1 MVEATSSSRIQ
12 FESEQ
17 FKRTYVV
24 SNLKQT
30 SLRVRL
36 LGAFALIL
44 LLILGG
50 TTWVLDRNFISS
62 SSTSMASEMQANLHA
77 LMFALENP
85 RGRGMY
91 ISRFAEPRL
100 FREDSG
106 LFAFILDHRN
116 RELWRSMSGGA
127 VNLAE
132 YLPRNPGMEVE
143 VFRSGVSLDSPFIAS
158 LTVGWIRFGI
168 SQDITLVLVDD
179 ASMHV
184 ERIYDFRWTLFKT
197 LGLTGLVLLL
207 VQVVSLFWGLSP
219 LREVVRELDQI
230 EHAHQEK
237 IMGQYP
243 DEIAHLST
251 RINLFIENER
261 KNLTRY
267 RNALADL
274 AHSLKTPLAEII
286 IMMGSKDSP
295 DRKRLEELT
304 DDMNG
309 IVEYQLKRASSSEFS
324 VIHKAVEVEKT
335 LSRLHQSLQKIHADR
350 KLNITWKL
358 ESGVE
363 FYGDEGDL
371 FELLGNVLDNA
382 FKWAN
387 RDILCRTSSIRKAN
401 AVHDGLVIEIHDD
414 GPGINPK
421 DREEILKRGV
431 RLDERAPGQ
440 GIGLSLVSEIV
451 GRYSGTLD
459 ISSSPLGGV
468 LLKIEFP
475 PQ

>member
-1 MVEATSSSRIQ
+1 M
-12 FESEQ
+12 
-17 FKRTYVV
+17 
-24 SNLKQT
+24 
-30 SLRVRL
+30 
-36 LGAFALIL
+36 
-44 LLILGG
+44 LILGG
-50 TTWVLDRNFISS
+50 TIWVLDRNFISS
-62 SSTSMASEMQANLHA
+62 SSASVASEMQANLHA

-106 LFAFILDHRN
+106 LFAFILDGWN
-116 RELWRSMSGGA
+116 REIWRSMSA
-127 VNLAE
+127 SEFNLTE
-132 YLPRNPGMEVE
+132 YLPKKTSMKVD
-143 VFRSGVSLDSPFIAS
+143 VIRSGDNLDSSFIAS

-179 ASMHV
+179 ASEHV

-219 LREVVRELDQI
+219 LRQVSRELDQI

-243 DEIAHLST
+243 DEIAQLST

-286 IMMGSKDSP
+286 IMVGSKESP
-295 DRKRLEELT
+295 DQNRLEELT
-304 DDMNG
+304 HDMNS

-324 VIHKAVEVEKT
+324 VIHKAVEVEKI
-335 LSRLHQSLQKIHADR
+335 LRRLEQSLCKIYADR
-350 KLNITWKL
+350 GLDIQFEL
-358 ESGVE
+358 EQGVE

-371 FELLGNVLDNA
+371 FELLGNVLENA
-382 FKWAN
+382 YKWAN
-387 RDILCRTSSIRKAN
+387 RVILCRTSSIR
-401 AVHDGLVIEIHDD
+401 
-414 GPGINPK
+414 
-421 DREEILKRGV
+421 
-431 RLDERAPGQ
+431 Q
-440 GIGLSLVSEIV
+440 S
-451 GRYSGTLD
+451 
-459 ISSSPLGGV
+459 
-468 LLKIEFP
+468 
-475 PQ
+475 

>member
-1 MVEATSSSRIQ
+1 M
-12 FESEQ
+12 
-17 FKRTYVV
+17 
-24 SNLKQT
+24 KQT

-36 LGAFALIL
+36 LSAFALIL

-50 TTWVLDRNFISS
+50 TIWVLDRNFISS
-62 SSTSMASEMQANLHA
+62 SSASVASEMQANLHA

-106 LFAFILDHRN
+106 LFAFILDGWN
-116 RELWRSMSGGA
+116 REIWRSMSA
-127 VNLAE
+127 SEFNLTE
-132 YLPRNPGMEVE
+132 YLPKKTSMKVD
-143 VFRSGVSLDSPFIAS
+143 VIRSGDNLDSSFIAS

-179 ASMHV
+179 ASEHV

-219 LREVVRELDQI
+219 LRQVSRELDQI

-243 DEIAHLST
+243 DEIAQLST

-286 IMMGSKDSP
+286 IMVGSKESP
-295 DRKRLEELT
+295 DQNRLEELT
-304 DDMNG
+304 HDMNS

-324 VIHKAVEVEKT
+324 VIHKAVEVEKI
-335 LSRLHQSLQKIHADR
+335 LRRLEQSLCKIYADR
-350 KLNITWKL
+350 GLDIQFEL
-358 ESGVE
+358 EQGVE

-371 FELLGNVLDNA
+371 FELLGNVLENA

-387 RDILCRTSSIRKAN
+387 RVILCRTSSIRKSN
-401 AVHDGLVIEIHDD
+401 VVHEGLIIEIHDD
-414 GPGINPK
+414 GPGINPN
-421 DREEILKRGV
+421 DREDILKRGV
-431 RLDERAPGQ
+431 RLDERASGQ
-440 GIGLSLVSEIV
+440 GIGLSLVNEIV
-451 GRYSGTLD
+451 ERYSGTLD
-459 ISSSPLGGV
+459 ISSSSLGGV
-468 LLKIEFP
+468 LLTIKFP
-475 PQ
+475 AQ

>member
-1 MVEATSSSRIQ
+1 MLS
-12 FESEQ
+12 
-17 FKRTYVV
+17 
-24 SNLKQT
+24 
-30 SLRVRL
+30 
-36 LGAFALIL
+36 AFALIL

-50 TTWVLDRNFISS
+50 TLWVLDRNFISS
-62 SSTSMASEMQANLHA
+62 SSASVSGEMQANLHA

-106 LFAFILDHRN
+106 LFAFILDSWN
-116 RELWRSMSGGA
+116 REIWRSMSA
-127 VNLAE
+127 SEANLSK
-132 YLPRNPGMEVE
+132 YLPKETSMEVD
-143 VFRSGVSLDSPFIAS
+143 VIRSGNDLDSPFIAS

-179 ASMHV
+179 ASVHV

-219 LREVVRELDQI
+219 LRQVSRELDQI

-243 DEIAHLST
+243 DEIAQLST
-251 RINLFIENER
+251 RINLFLENER

-286 IMMGSKDSP
+286 IMSGSKESP

-304 DDMNG
+304 ADMNS

-324 VIHKAVEVEKT
+324 VIHKAVEVEKI
-335 LSRLHQSLQKIHADR
+335 LRRLDQSLCKIHADR
-350 KLNITWKL
+350 GLKIKL
-358 ESGVE
+358 ELEPRVE

-371 FELLGNVLDNA
+371 FELLGNVLENA
-382 FKWAN
+382 FKWTN
-387 RDILCRTSSIRKAN
+387 REILCRTSSIKKSN
-401 AVHDGLVIEIHDD
+401 AVHDGVVIEIHDD

-421 DREEILKRGV
+421 DREDILKRGV
-431 RLDERAPGQ
+431 RLDERASGQ
-440 GIGLSLVSEIV
+440 GIGLSLVNEIV
-451 GRYSGTLD
+451 RRYSGTLE
-459 ISSSPLGGV
+459 ISSSPLGGA
-468 LLKIEFP
+468 LLRIQFP
-475 PQ
+475 AQ

>member
-1 MVEATSSSRIQ
+1 
-12 FESEQ
+12 
-17 FKRTYVV
+17 
-24 SNLKQT
+24 
-30 SLRVRL
+30 
-36 LGAFALIL
+36 
-44 LLILGG
+44 
-50 TTWVLDRNFISS
+50 
-62 SSTSMASEMQANLHA
+62 MQANLHA

-106 LFAFILDHRN
+106 LFAFILDGWN
-116 RELWRSMSGGA
+116 REIWRSMSA
-127 VNLAE
+127 SEFNLTE
-132 YLPRNPGMEVE
+132 YLPKKTSMKVD
-143 VFRSGVSLDSPFIAS
+143 VIRSGDNLDSSFIAS

-179 ASMHV
+179 ASEHV

-219 LREVVRELDQI
+219 LRQVSRELDQI

-243 DEIAHLST
+243 DEIAQLST

-286 IMMGSKDSP
+286 IMVGSKESP
-295 DRKRLEELT
+295 DQNRLEELT
-304 DDMNG
+304 HDMNS

-324 VIHKAVEVEKT
+324 VIHKAVEVEKI
-335 LSRLHQSLQKIHADR
+335 LRRLEQSLCKIYADR
-350 KLNITWKL
+350 GLDIQFEL
-358 ESGVE
+358 EQGVE

-371 FELLGNVLDNA
+371 FELLGNVLENA

-387 RDILCRTSSIRKAN
+387 RVILCRTSSIRKSN
-401 AVHDGLVIEIHDD
+401 VVHEGLIIEIHDD
-414 GPGINPK
+414 GPGINPN
-421 DREEILKRGV
+421 DREDILKRGV
-431 RLDERAPGQ
+431 RLDERASGQ
-440 GIGLSLVSEIV
+440 GIGLSLVNEIV
-451 GRYSGTLD
+451 ERYSGTLD
-459 ISSSPLGGV
+459 ISSSSLGGV
-468 LLKIEFP
+468 LLTIKFP
-475 PQ
+475 AQ

>member
-1 MVEATSSSRIQ
+1 M
-12 FESEQ
+12 
-17 FKRTYVV
+17 
-24 SNLKQT
+24 
-30 SLRVRL
+30 
-36 LGAFALIL
+36 IL

-50 TTWVLDRNFISS
+50 TIWVLDRNFISS
-62 SSTSMASEMQANLHA
+62 SSASVASEMQANLHA

-106 LFAFILDHRN
+106 LFAFILDGWN
-116 RELWRSMSGGA
+116 REIWRSMSA
-127 VNLAE
+127 SEFNLTE
-132 YLPRNPGMEVE
+132 YLPKKTSMKVD
-143 VFRSGVSLDSPFIAS
+143 VIRSGDNLDSSFIAS

-179 ASMHV
+179 ASEHV

-219 LREVVRELDQI
+219 LRQVSRELDQI

-243 DEIAHLST
+243 DEIAQLST

-286 IMMGSKDSP
+286 IMVGSKESP
-295 DRKRLEELT
+295 DQNRLEELT
-304 DDMNG
+304 HDMNS

-324 VIHKAVEVEKT
+324 VIHKAVEVEKI
-335 LSRLHQSLQKIHADR
+335 LRRLEQSLCKIYADR
-350 KLNITWKL
+350 GLDIQFEL
-358 ESGVE
+358 EQGVE

-371 FELLGNVLDNA
+371 FELLGNVLENA

-387 RDILCRTSSIRKAN
+387 RVILCRTSSIRKSN
-401 AVHDGLVIEIHDD
+401 VVHEGLIIEIHDD
-414 GPGINPK
+414 GPGINPN
-421 DREEILKRGV
+421 DREDILKRGV
-431 RLDERAPGQ
+431 RLDERASGQ
-440 GIGLSLVSEIV
+440 GIGLSLVNEIV
-451 GRYSGTLD
+451 ERYSGTLD
-459 ISSSPLGGV
+459 ISSSSLGGV
-468 LLKIEFP
+468 LLTIKFP
-475 PQ
+475 AQ

>member
-1 MVEATSSSRIQ
+1 MLS
-12 FESEQ
+12 
-17 FKRTYVV
+17 
-24 SNLKQT
+24 
-30 SLRVRL
+30 
-36 LGAFALIL
+36 AFALIL

-50 TTWVLDRNFISS
+50 TLWVLDRNFISS
-62 SSTSMASEMQANLHA
+62 SSASVSGEMQANLHA

-106 LFAFILDHRN
+106 LFAFILDSWN
-116 RELWRSMSGGA
+116 REIWRSMSA
-127 VNLAE
+127 SEANLSK
-132 YLPRNPGMEVE
+132 YLPKETSMEVD
-143 VFRSGVSLDSPFIAS
+143 VFRSGNDLDSPFIAS

-179 ASMHV
+179 ASVHV

-219 LREVVRELDQI
+219 LRQVSRELDQI

-243 DEIAHLST
+243 DEIAQLST
-251 RINLFIENER
+251 RINLFLENER

-286 IMMGSKDSP
+286 IMSGSKESP

-304 DDMNG
+304 ADMNS

-324 VIHKAVEVEKT
+324 VIHKAVEVEKI
-335 LSRLHQSLQKIHADR
+335 LRRLDQSLCKIHADR
-350 KLNITWKL
+350 GLKIKL
-358 ESGVE
+358 ELEPRVE

-371 FELLGNVLDNA
+371 FELLGNVLENA
-382 FKWAN
+382 FKWTN
-387 RDILCRTSSIRKAN
+387 REILCRTSSIKKSN
-401 AVHDGLVIEIHDD
+401 AVHDGVVIEIHDD

-421 DREEILKRGV
+421 DREDILKRGV
-431 RLDERAPGQ
+431 RLDERASGQ
-440 GIGLSLVSEIV
+440 GIGLSLVNEIV
-451 GRYSGTLD
+451 QRYSGTLE
-459 ISSSPLGGV
+459 ISSSPLGGA
-468 LLKIEFP
+468 LLTIQFP
-475 PQ
+475 AQ

>member
-1 MVEATSSSRIQ
+1 
-12 FESEQ
+12 
-17 FKRTYVV
+17 
-24 SNLKQT
+24 
-30 SLRVRL
+30 
-36 LGAFALIL
+36 
-44 LLILGG
+44 
-50 TTWVLDRNFISS
+50 
-62 SSTSMASEMQANLHA
+62 MQANLHA

-106 LFAFILDHRN
+106 LFAFILDGWN
-116 RELWRSMSGGA
+116 REIWRSMSA
-127 VNLAE
+127 SEFNLTE
-132 YLPRNPGMEVE
+132 YLPKKTSMKVD
-143 VFRSGVSLDSPFIAS
+143 VIRSGDNLDSSFIAS

-179 ASMHV
+179 ASEHV

-219 LREVVRELDQI
+219 LRQVSRELDQI

-243 DEIAHLST
+243 DEIAQLST

-286 IMMGSKDSP
+286 IMVGSKESP
-295 DRKRLEELT
+295 DQNRLEELT
-304 DDMNG
+304 HDMNS

-324 VIHKAVEVEKT
+324 VIHKAVEVEKI
-335 LSRLHQSLQKIHADR
+335 LRRLEQSLCKIYADR
-350 KLNITWKL
+350 GLDIQFEL
-358 ESGVE
+358 EQGVE

-371 FELLGNVLDNA
+371 FELLGNVLENA
-382 FKWAN
+382 YKWAN
-387 RDILCRTSSIRKAN
+387 RVILCRTSSIRKSN
-401 AVHDGLVIEIHDD
+401 VVHEGLIIEIHDD
-414 GPGINPK
+414 GPGINPN
-421 DREEILKRGV
+421 DREDILKRGV
-431 RLDERAPGQ
+431 RLDERASGQ
-440 GIGLSLVSEIV
+440 GIGLSLVNEIV
-451 GRYSGTLD
+451 ERYSGTLD
-459 ISSSPLGGV
+459 ISSSSLGGV
-468 LLKIEFP
+468 LLTIKFP
-475 PQ
+475 AQ

>member
-1 MVEATSSSRIQ
+1 
-12 FESEQ
+12 
-17 FKRTYVV
+17 
-24 SNLKQT
+24 LKQT

-36 LGAFALIL
+36 LSAFALIL

-50 TTWVLDRNFISS
+50 TIWVLDRNFISS
-62 SSTSMASEMQANLHA
+62 SSASVASEMQANLHA

-106 LFAFILDHRN
+106 LFAFILDGWN
-116 RELWRSMSGGA
+116 REIWRSMSA
-127 VNLAE
+127 SEFNLTE
-132 YLPRNPGMEVE
+132 YLPKKTSMKVD
-143 VFRSGVSLDSPFIAS
+143 VIRSGDNLDSSFIAS

-179 ASMHV
+179 ASEHV

-219 LREVVRELDQI
+219 LRQVSRELDQI

-243 DEIAHLST
+243 DEIAQLST

-286 IMMGSKDSP
+286 IMVGSKESP
-295 DRKRLEELT
+295 DQNRLEELT
-304 DDMNG
+304 HDMNS

-324 VIHKAVEVEKT
+324 VIHKAVEVEKI
-335 LSRLHQSLQKIHADR
+335 LRRLEQSLCKIYADR
-350 KLNITWKL
+350 GLDIQFEL
-358 ESGVE
+358 EQGVE

-371 FELLGNVLDNA
+371 FELLGNVLENA
-382 FKWAN
+382 YKWAN
-387 RDILCRTSSIRKAN
+387 RVILCRTSSIRKSN
-401 AVHDGLVIEIHDD
+401 VVHEGLIIEIHDD
-414 GPGINPK
+414 GPGINPN
-421 DREEILKRGV
+421 DREDILKRGV
-431 RLDERAPGQ
+431 RLDERASGQ
-440 GIGLSLVSEIV
+440 GIGLSLVNEIV
-451 GRYSGTLD
+451 ERYSGTLD
-459 ISSSPLGGV
+459 ISSSSLGGV
-468 LLKIEFP
+468 LLTIKFP
-475 PQ
+475 AQ